1 MFLLVPAYPG
11 CPGSKAVKRSLLLLL
26 LLILSYMMFTVIV
39 CETDIYFCTDDG
51 NAVNTKQYGS
61 GVVFLS
67 FCPIFRIL
75 KIFDDSLE
83 LLTLAINVNCMD

>member
-1 MFLLVPAYPG
+1 M
-11 CPGSKAVKRSLLLLL
+11 C
-26 LLILSYMMFTVIV
+26 
-39 CETDIYFCTDDG
+39 DDG

-83 LLTLAINVNCMD
+83 LFPEQPVFSIQLIGNQC